1 MSTTF
6 LRAALLGTLAV
17 GCFSLPVVINPSF
30 SSPAFAQ
37 ELNLKERR
45 AIKAYEEKI
54 FPEQLK
60 SVEAAAG
67 FAVPVEVKWESLAVK
82 DQDENYS
89 ADWYLTKIVFVPL
102 SKALSA
108 VTADSMGKTALKTA
122 LKKIVIH
129 YNKETAPASAYEKGV
144 SFSDGVLT
152 LNFTPGTNADDVDS
166 RAQAIE
172 KVLSAG
178 L

>member
-1 MSTTF
+1 MNTVF
-6 LRAALLGTLAV
+6 LRAILLGTLAA
-17 GCFSLPVVINPSF
+17 GCFSLPVITSSDF

-54 FPEQLK
+54 LPEHLK
-60 SVEAAAG
+60 NIEAAAG
-67 FAVPVEVKWESLAVK
+67 FAVPVEIKWESLALK

-89 ADWYLTKIVFVPL
+89 AEWYLTKVFFVPL

-108 VTADSMGKTALKTA
+108 VTADSMGKTALKSA

-129 YNKETAPASAYEKGV
+129 YDKETAPATAYEKGV